1 MDQLKASGIGVSE
14 QRRLRPPRRCGRLSA
29 MPADPVGL
37 EQVFKIGGVPDFTFV
52 QPSRWSTLLINLR
65 TAGRGLV
72 VEGPSGIGKTTAVK
86 KALNELGR
94 GNDAQLLSGRRP
106 RDVELIELLPMTDNF
121 GLVVVDDFHVLD
133 DGLRNQLADLLK
145 ALADEE
151 ESTSK
156 LVIIGIN
163 RAGDTL
169 IRHAPDVANRLDIL
183 RFEVEPA
190 DKVSEMI
197 RLGENAL
204 NVELQA
210 REQVLDAADGSF
222 YIAQLLCHEL
232 CADAGVLSKQEDSRS
247 VATPFSRVKRLV
259 LARQEQRFE
268 ATITKFARGNK
279 FRPGGRAPS
288 VQILRWLQSSQNWSI
303 DLPEEMALH
312 RSARAS
318 VNVVLKNGYLAT
330 LVADPEV
337 AKVLHLDP
345 VTKVLS
351 VEDPQVVFYLKNLDV
366 DAFAKKVG
374 FRKINHLTEYDVALS
389 FAGEDRPFARSL
401 NDYLED
407 ADLSVF
413 FDETEAG
420 RILGEDLEAF
430 FGPIYESEA
439 DYVVAILGPKYGL
452 KRWTRFESDAFRSR
466 FDKGEVFFVWS
477 RELPQTV
484 WDTSR
489 ERGGFD
495 YDPASPLDPQA
506 QQLAGQIAARL
517 EADSLRP
524 IIEHRGP

>member
-1 MDQLKASGIGVSE
+1 MVQTLGMIDST
-14 QRRLRPPRRCGRLSA
+14 
-29 MPADPVGL
+29 VGL
-37 EQVFKIGGVPDFTFV
+37 EQIFKIGGVPDVTFV
-52 QPSRWSTLLINLR
+52 RPSRWSTLLINLR
-65 TAGRGLV
+65 TPGRGLV

-86 KALNELGR
+86 KALAELGR
-94 GNDAQLLSGRRP
+94 AGDAQVLSGRRP
-106 RDVELIELLPMTDNF
+106 RDVELIELLPTTEDF

-145 ALADEE
+145 ALADDEA
-151 ESTSK
+151 TGSK

-197 RLGENAL
+197 RLGEEAL
-204 NVELQA
+204 GVQLQA
-210 REQVLDAADGSF
+210 RDQVVEAADGSF

-232 CADAGVLSKQEDSRS
+232 CADAGILTSQPEPVQ

-259 LARQEQRFE
+259 LTRQEQRFE

-279 FRPGGRAPS
+279 FRPGGRAPY
-288 VQILRWLQSSQNWSI
+288 VQILRWLQTSQTWSI

-312 RSARAS
+312 RAARAS

-330 LVADPEV
+330 LVADPDV
-337 AKVLHLDP
+337 STILHLDP
-345 VTKVLS
+345 LTKVLS
-351 VEDPQVVFYLKNLDV
+351 IEDPQVVFYLKNLDV
-366 DAFAKKVG
+366 NAFAKKVG
-374 FRKINHLTEYDVALS
+374 FRKVDHLTEYDVALS
-389 FAGEDRPFARSL
+389 FAGEDRAFARSL
-401 NDYLED
+401 NDYLVD

-439 DYVVAILGPKYGL
+439 DYVVAVLGPKYGV
-452 KRWTRFESDAFRSR
+452 KRWTRFESDAFKDR
-466 FDKGEVFFVWS
+466 FDKGEVLFVWS

-484 WDTSR
+484 WDASR
-489 ERGGFD
+489 ERGGFE
-495 YDPASPLDPQA
+495 YDPAAPLDPQA
-506 QQLAGQIAARL
+506 QKLAGQIAERV
-517 EADSLRP
+517 EADILGVRASP
-524 IIEHRGP
+524 A